1 MPKRHRFRL
10 IPSVSTV
17 LIIIGVVL
25 MAIGLAT
32 AYQYRPRPLTAA
44 EQAALQEGER
54 LSHEGDSAA
63 APALL
68 PAPGTEHM
76 AERGDIVSLDDG
88 QTASPSQAVAPG
100 DSSGAEAASPT
111 ALPSDPTTSTAG
123 ETTPAETTAGDTT
136 ALVAPQSAP
145 AAAQPSVPTAPQP
158 VLNAPLPAQSSPTRF
173 VAPTIG
179 VDSKVEDVGFKTVKQ
194 GNQWF
199 SEWETADYAVGFHKI
214 SALPGHVGNTV
225 LSGHNNI
232 KGEVFRNLIDLNI
245 GDPISLWADGREYRY
260 VVTDKFIVQEVGASM
275 DQRIANARWIA
286 TTDDERLTMVSC
298 WPYWTNT
305 HRAIVI
311 ARPVS
316 SVNGVQARAASFAA
330 AASNPDSC
338 ILKPSTYLVADAWA
352 NTEDLRRRLGCP
364 TSMPNS
370 IQVTQQPFKGGRM
383 IWRPDTASISVL
395 YDDGHW
401 QNVLSVT
408 GLQPEAPPEGTQA
421 CTQEP
426 KLGFGKVWSS
436 MSAVRGRLGCPAGD
450 EQGLG
455 ASVQNFNGGTA
466 LSFGDSTAPVLLLR
480 DGTWQSIRP

>member
-1 MPKRHRFRL
+1 MPKRRKLRFW
-10 IPSVSTV
+10 PSVSTV
-17 LIIIGVVL
+17 LIIVGVVL
-25 MAIGLAT
+25 MGFGIAT

-54 LSHEGDSAA
+54 MSHSGDPVV

-68 PAPGTEHM
+68 PDPGTEHV
-76 AERGDIVSLDDG
+76 ADHGDIVSLDDSQGAG
-88 QTASPSQAVAPG
+88 QGAPAGDAVAPG
-100 DSSGAEAASPT
+100 DSAGAETASPT
-111 ALPSDPTTSTAG
+111 TVPSDPTTSTA
-123 ETTPAETTAGDTT
+123 PDTT
-136 ALVAPQSAP
+136 ASVAPQAAP
-145 AAAQPSVPTAPQP
+145 AAAQPAAPAAPQP
-158 VLNAPLPAQSSPTRF
+158 ALNAPPPAQSSPTRF

-179 VDSKVEDVGFKTVKQ
+179 VDAKVQDVGFKTVKQ
-194 GNQWF
+194 GNGWF
-199 SEWETADYAVGFHKI
+199 SEWETADYAVGFHKV
-214 SALPGHVGNTV
+214 SALPGRVGNTV

-286 TTDDERLTMVSC
+286 STDDERLTMVSC

-311 ARPVS
+311 ARPVTS
-316 SVNGVQARAASFAA
+316 SNGIQARAASFAA

-338 ILKPSTYLVADAWA
+338 ILKPTAGPVADAWA

-364 TSMPNS
+364 TSMPNT
-370 IQVTQQPFKGGRM
+370 IQTTLQAFKGGRM

-408 GLQPEAPPEGTQA
+408 GIQSEAPPDGA
-421 CTQEP
+421 PPCAQEP
-426 KLGFGKVWSS
+426 KLGFGKVWSG
-436 MSAVRGRLGCPAGD
+436 MSAVRSRLGCAVGD
-450 EQGLG
+450 EQGVG
-455 ASVQNFNGGTA
+455 ASVQNYNGGAA
-466 LSFGDSTAPVLLLR
+466 LTFADSSAPVLLLR
-480 DGTWQSIRP
+480 DGTWQTIRP